1 MLRHVIAPSRRYTK
15 ASHDVT
21 RHPRLT
27 SDAKILLLHVQGLP
41 EDRADGPLGEH
52 AREVG
57 ITGRAYQK
65 AKELLVMNG
74 FLREKQV
81 QGSRGH
87 WTTTQLLSNVPLT
100 PQEAVAL
107 QDARACEPSPAP
119 SAQAPTAGRPRG
131 RVAGGQLPVEEE
143 REKNSSHPP
152 TEEAA
157 AEAADEAAEE
167 AAPALASVTTPTPA
181 SAAGTGSEAGSE
193 PGAGAGA
200 APEHAPVEAQV
211 PDWAAQSPDGAAQSP
226 EVAEAERVLLS
237 LRHVCQELRLG
248 AKDARA
254 LAGPAAAWLLRG
266 ITPTQLRKAL
276 GSALLKDGVRYAP
289 GFLWY
294 RLVHEMPEE
303 PEASRPRMPEGRAGV
318 AALVP
323 CAGPGG
329 EHLFRP
335 AGDEDMCGGWR
346 REAAYEHWLRQR
358 ALAEEQA
365 GPRPWRER
373 FAAVNGPEPDSPVT
387 QEFGPERRRGVAD
400 SGVAGCSQ

>member
-41 EDRADGPLGEH
+41 EDRADGPLGEY

-81 QGSRGH
+81 QGTRGH

-119 SAQAPTAGRPRG
+119 SAQAPTVGRPRG

-143 REKNSSHPP
+143 REKNSPRPP
-152 TEEAA
+152 
-157 AEAADEAAEE
+157 AEEAAEE
-167 AAPALASVTTPTPA
+167 AAPGSVT
-181 SAAGTGSEAGSE
+181 
-193 PGAGAGA
+193 
-200 APEHAPVEAQV
+200 APVEAQ
-211 PDWAAQSPDGAAQSP
+211 APDGAVQAP

-237 LRHVCQELRLG
+237 LRHVCQELCLG
-248 AKDARA
+248 AKGARA

-266 ITPTQLRKAL
+266 ITPAQLRKAL
-276 GSALLKDGVRYAP
+276 GSVLPKDGVRYAP
-289 GFLWY
+289 GFLRY